1 MNNFLSLLKKFNYTG
16 LAGPILIILIL
27 TMMILPLPPI
37 LLDIFFTFN
46 IAVSVIVLLVG
57 INVRK
62 PLEFSAFPSVLLITT
77 LLRLSL
83 NVASSRII
91 LLNGHAGAGAA
102 GAVIESFSHF
112 LVGGNVAIG
121 VVVFVILTIIN
132 FVVITKGAGRIA
144 EVSARFTLDA
154 MPGKQMAIDADL
166 NAGLI
171 GEDDARKRRATIS
184 EEANFFGAMDGAS
197 KFVRGDAMAGIMII
211 IINIVGGLIV
221 GVVQHDLPIGEAA
234 TTYTLLTIG
243 DGLVAQIPALIISTA
258 AGIVVSRVGT
268 DKDLSEMLL
277 GQLFTS
283 PRVLNI
289 TAGVIGLIGIIPNMP
304 HLAFLFIAGLLA
316 GLGRLMS
323 QRAHQEQLEAQKAE
337 TATRIAR
344 EQPVAEVSWNDVQH
358 VDQLGLEVGY
368 RLIPLV
374 DRNQDGELLR
384 RIRGIRKKI
393 AQELGFLVPAVHIR
407 DNLEIKPN
415 SYRILLKGVELG
427 AGEAYINQMLA
438 INPGKVLGEM
448 QGQNTTD
455 PAFGLPAV
463 WIDTAKREEAQTL
476 GYTVVDTSTV
486 VATHIS
492 NLLHTHAAE
501 LLGREEVQA
510 LVNHLAKDSPKLVE
524 DLVPKVVPL
533 GILQKVLQQLLTE
546 GIHIRDLRTIVETLS
561 DNITTTQ
568 DIDELTAAVRTALG
582 RVIVQQLFPGETE
595 LPLLTLDP
603 ALESVLM
610 QAVQSKAGGGLE
622 PGLAE
627 NLLSSAAQ
635 ESEQVEVQ
643 GYNPV
648 LLSPPALRP
657 LLARFL
663 RRPLPQLRVIS
674 HNEIPDN
681 KSIRIIAVIGGSKG

>member
-1 MNNFLSLLKKFNYTG
+1 MDNFLTLLKQFNVTK

-27 TMMILPLPPI
+27 SMMVLPLPPV
-37 LLDIFFTFN
+37 LLDMFFTFN

-62 PLEFSAFPSVLLITT
+62 PLDFSSFPSVLLITT

-83 NVASSRII
+83 NVASSRVI
-91 LLNGHAGAGAA
+91 LLEGHSGPDAA
-102 GAVIESFSHF
+102 GKVIESFAHF
-112 LVGGNVAIG
+112 LIGDNVAIG
-121 VVVFVILTIIN
+121 IVVFVIITIIN

-171 GEDDARKRRATIS
+171 GEDEARKRRSTIA
-184 EEANFFGAMDGAS
+184 EEANFFGSMDGAS

-221 GVVQHDLPIGEAA
+221 GVVQHDLDAGTAA
-234 TTYTLLTIG
+234 KTYTLLTIG

-268 DKDLSEMLL
+268 DKDMSEQFF
-277 GQLFTS
+277 GQLFAK
-283 PRVLNI
+283 PQVLYI
-289 TAGVIGLIGIIPNMP
+289 TAAVIGMIGLIPNMP
-304 HLAFLFIAGLLA
+304 HFSFLLIASLL
-316 GLGRLMS
+316 GFLGWTMDKKEKAAAVQAS
-323 QRAHQEQLEAQKAE
+323 QQQAQA
-337 TATRIAR
+337 AAPPD
-344 EQPVAEVSWNDVQH
+344 QPMAEVSWNDVQH
-358 VDQLGLEVGY
+358 VDALGLEVGY

-374 DRNQDGELLR
+374 DRTQDGELLR

-415 SYRILLKGVELG
+415 AYRILLKGVEVG
-427 AGEAYINQMLA
+427 QGEAYIGQYLA
-438 INPGKVLGEM
+438 INPGRVNGTM
-448 QGQNTTD
+448 PGTPTTD

-463 WIDTAKREEAQTL
+463 WIDAARREEAQQM
-476 GYTVVDTSTV
+476 GYTVVDSSTV

-492 NLLHTHAAE
+492 NLLQTHAAE

-510 LVNHLAKDSPKLVE
+510 LIDHQAKESPKLVE
-524 DLVPKVVPL
+524 DLVPKIVPI
-533 GILQKVLQQLLTE
+533 GILQKVLQQLLTD
-546 GIHIRDLRTIVETLS
+546 GIHIRDFRTILETLADHIS
-561 DNITTTQ
+561 TTQ
-568 DIDELTAAVRTALG
+568 DVDDLTSAVRTALA

-595 LPLLTLDP
+595 LPLMTLDP
-603 ALESVLM
+603 ALENVLS
-610 QAVQSKAGGGLE
+610 QAVNSKTGGGLE

-635 ESEQVEVQ
+635 QAEQVEIQ

-648 LLSPPALRP
+648 LLTPPGLRP

-663 RRPLPQLRVIS
+663 RRALPQLRVIS
-674 HNEIPDN
+674 HNEVPDN